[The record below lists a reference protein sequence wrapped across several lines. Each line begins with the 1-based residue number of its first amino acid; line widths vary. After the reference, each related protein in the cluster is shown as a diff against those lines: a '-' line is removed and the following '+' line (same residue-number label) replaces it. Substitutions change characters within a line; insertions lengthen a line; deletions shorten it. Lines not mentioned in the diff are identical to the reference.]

1 MQVTTKKQNTAERL
15 PARRGSTWSYVRQ
28 HWILYVMLIPG
39 IIMFFLFM
47 YKPMVGLL
55 MAFENYKPAKGYWG
69 SKFVGFDQFRFLF
82 EDIEFWRSMRN
93 TLAMSVMN
101 LIFSFLFAIVFALL
115 LNEMQNTED

>member
-55 MAFENYKPAKGYWG
+55 MAFEKYNFKKGIFGSEWVGLANFKRFFRYKTAGG
-69 SKFVGFDQFRFLF
+69 SSAIRFC
-82 EDIEFWRSMRN
+82 
-93 TLAMSVMN
+93 
-101 LIFSFLFAIVFALL
+101 
-115 LNEMQNTED
+115 